1 MYKYKITIFTPTYN
15 RGYIINNLYQSI
27 RNQIFRDFEWIIY
40 DDGSTDNTEQ
50 LVKQWLDD
58 KNDFPIRYYK
68 GQNGGKCRAINRGLE
83 LAQGEMFFVM
93 DSDDYLT
100 EDACDKINTWM
111 ESIRGIKELCG
122 VAGNRGQTPTET
134 RNTLWL
140 SNPETPWYNKE
151 YREASYFE
159 TYNDKKDFPIDGE
172 RAEVFWTDIFRKYP
186 YPEFEGENFLTPC
199 VSFNR
204 MANDGYKIRYYEDII
219 WIWEYLEDGL
229 TIKGGN
235 NRFTKNPK
243 GHFLSHKE
251 KCDFLHYPLKKRL
264 KMYYTFYCD
273 FSEILTKKQI
283 AEYMDAPYIWICMC
297 AVIHKFINLV
307 RGKKK

>member
-1 MYKYKITIFTPTYN
+1 M
-15 RGYIINNLYQSI
+15 
-27 RNQIFRDFEWIIY
+27 
-40 DDGSTDNTEQ
+40 
-50 LVKQWLDD
+50 VKQWLDD

-219 WIWEYLEDGL
+219 WIWEYLR
-229 TIKGGN
+229 IK
-235 NRFTKNPK
+235 
-243 GHFLSHKE
+243 
-251 KCDFLHYPLKKRL
+251 
-264 KMYYTFYCD
+264 
-273 FSEILTKKQI
+273 IQ
-283 AEYMDAPYIWICMC
+283 YIS
-297 AVIHKFINLV
+297 
-307 RGKKK
+307 